1 MRTYFE
7 PEMKIAVF
15 DVINC
20 ATSSNNVEGNFDTNG
35 TNKVYGKGDFGGIMS
50 DSKDTVSIPASM
62 N

>member
-20 ATSSNNVEGNFDTNG
+20 AISSDNVEGNFTPSTTNA
-35 TNKVYGKGDFGGIMS
+35 VYGK
-50 DSKDTVSIPASM
+50 DSLDNMMKNESGSIPATM